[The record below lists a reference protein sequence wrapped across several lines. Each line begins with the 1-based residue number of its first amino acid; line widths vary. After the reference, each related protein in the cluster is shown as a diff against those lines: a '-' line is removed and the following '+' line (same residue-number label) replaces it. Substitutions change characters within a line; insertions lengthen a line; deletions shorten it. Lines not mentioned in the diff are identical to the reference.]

1 MKVRSKRN
9 ILSKEKKMKI
19 NSLTKNQMAIVVFT
33 LITAFI
39 HMVVLNM
46 LMSKVDLLFTLN
58 GLGYLTLLAAYFLP
72 FAKKYRNLV
81 RWGFLAFTAVTI
93 LAWIGIGDKSWPGGA
108 LGYLTKLDELVLIIA
123 LWRER

>member
-1 MKVRSKRN
+1 
-9 ILSKEKKMKI
+9 MKI

-39 HMVVLNM
+39 HMVMLNM
-46 LMSKVDLLFTLN
+46 LMRKVDLLFTLN
-58 GLGYLTLLAAYFLP
+58 GLGYLTLLVAYFLP

-81 RWGFLAFTAVTI
+81 RWAFLAFTAVTI